1 MSLKRV
7 LTWIKPTGEQIH
19 LGNYFGAVKP
29 MVEFVHE
36 GKYEVFMFIANLHAL
51 TEFHDPDGIK
61 QNTYN
66 LVKSYLACGL
76 DSAKVH
82 IYNQSDVVGHL
93 QLFRTLACITN
104 VGFMKRMHAYKA
116 AVDAGKGD
124 EISIGTFNYP
134 VLMAADILL
143 YDADFVP
150 VGKDQKQHVEYA
162 RDIAEKFNNKFG
174 ETFNLPQPM
183 INAEVATVP
192 GTDGRK
198 MSKSYN
204 NYIGLF
210 ESADEIAKKIM
221 RIPTAAIPV
230 EEPKNPDECNV
241 YNIYKLFLN
250 DEQDKMLRKRY
261 EAGGLSFKTVKE
273 ELAGIVVSYL
283 APIKE
288 RYEKISD
295 AEVKKILDHG
305 AKNVQPLAEKK
316 IQQVYE
322 KTGFIL

>member
-1 MSLKRV
+1 MKRV
-7 LTWIKPTGEQIH
+7 LTGIKPTGEQIH

-29 MVEFVHE
+29 MIDFANSGE
-36 GKYEVFMFIANLHAL
+36 YEIFMFIANLHAF
-51 TEFHDPDGIK
+51 TEFHDPAGIK

-76 DSAKVH
+76 DPSKIH
-82 IYNQSDVVGHL
+82 IYNQSDIVEHL
-93 QLFRTLACITN
+93 QLFRALACVTN

-116 AVDAGKGD
+116 AVDQWKGD

-162 RDIAEKFNNKFG
+162 RDIAEKFNSKFG
-174 ETFNLPQPM
+174 ECFHLPQPM
-183 INAEVATVP
+183 IKAEVATVP

-210 ESADEIAKKIM
+210 EQPEDIKKKIA

-230 EEPKNPDECNV
+230 EQPKNPDECNV
-241 YNIYKLFLN
+241 YNIYKLFL
-250 DEQDKMLRKRY
+250 DEKQNAELRARY
-261 EAGGLSFKTVKE
+261 EAGGLSFKTVKD
-273 ELAGIVVSYL
+273 ELAEKVIDFL
-283 APIKE
+283 APIKS
-288 RYEKISD
+288 RYEQVSD
-295 AEVKKILDHG
+295 EQVRKILTNG
-305 AKNVQPLAEKK
+305 VQQVQPLAHAKIEK
-316 IQQVYE
+316 VYQSI
-322 KTGFIL
+322 GFNL